1 MKKNAVIIDSYSHG
15 SYHEV
20 INQSYLMMISEL
32 YDHVTYVA
40 DESSCENLKTLMNKC
55 SFDYSNVKFIYK
67 KTKSYFINLKYG
79 SLNHFQK
86 ILIVSWLNFIW
97 TKKFVKENCDVFFN
111 GNIFLALWLLRF
123 FDYRQS
129 NLYIMC
135 HSEMEGIDKKENT
148 AFVNKLF
155 FDPFLRIS
163 FRHMNIPSRFHFI
176 LLSSFMEKYFKSRIS
191 KKNAKNIFSI
201 DHAYIRP
208 FVDRPMTDES
218 KSNELFVGIPAAINK
233 GRGLNVLKE
242 ILKNNIADSVLIQSI
257 SFITEKINSPHFKS
271 LNETGRLLP
280 FEEYNRF
287 VNKMDILL
295 FLYDKGSYK
304 LTASGAILEAIWNQ
318 KPIIA
323 LHNYYFDY
331 IFEKFGNLGFLCD
344 SIDELVDKINE
355 IASDRKVLA
364 RFSDNLRKAK
374 EALLPQNVKKQLE
387 AIIGSNQKD
396 MPARHPEFVLGRT

>member
-1 MKKNAVIIDSYSHG
+1 MKKNAVIIDPYSYG
-15 SYHEV
+15 AYHEV

-40 DESSCENLKTLMNKC
+40 DGSSCDNLKTLMSKC
-55 SFDYSNVKFIYK
+55 NFDYSNVKFVYK
-67 KTKSYFINLKYG
+67 KTKSHIVNLKYG

-97 TKKFVKENCDVFFN
+97 TKKYAKEDCDIFFN
-111 GNIFLALWLLRF
+111 GNIFFALWLLRF
-123 FDYRQS
+123 FDYGK
-129 NLYIMC
+129 NNFYIMC
-135 HSEMEGIDKKENT
+135 HNEMEGIDKKENT
-148 AFVNKLF
+148 AFVNKLLI
-155 FDPFLRIS
+155 DPFLRIS
-163 FRHMNIPSRFHFI
+163 FRHMNIPSRFYFV
-176 LLSSFMEKYFKSRIS
+176 LLSSFMAKYFKSRIS
-191 KKNAKNIFSI
+191 ERNKNNIYSM

-208 FVDRPMTDES
+208 PVDCSLTKGL
-218 KSNELFVGIPAAINK
+218 KSNELLVGIPAAINK
-233 GRGLNVLKE
+233 GRGLNVLKD
-242 ILKNNIADSVLIQSI
+242 ILKKDISDSILIQSI
-257 SFITEKINSPHFKS
+257 SFITEKINSPHFSS

-280 FEEYNRF
+280 FEEYNQF

-295 FLYDKGSYK
+295 FLYDKESYK

-355 IASDRKVLA
+355 IALDRMVLTC
-364 RFSDNLRKAK
+364 FSDNLRKAK
-374 EALLPQNVKKQLE
+374 DALLPQNVKKQLE
-387 AIIGSNQKD
+387 TII
-396 MPARHPEFVLGRT
+396 H